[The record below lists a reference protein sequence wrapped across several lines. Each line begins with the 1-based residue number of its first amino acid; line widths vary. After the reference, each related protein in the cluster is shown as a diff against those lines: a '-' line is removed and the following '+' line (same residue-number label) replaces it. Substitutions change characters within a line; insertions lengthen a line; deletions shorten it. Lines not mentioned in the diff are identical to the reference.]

1 MADVQSTYVDRQP
14 IGFEG
19 QKVDGEEYNAITRV
33 CETVAGIGFGRV
45 VQRGAADQGC
55 ILGDATLTAANF
67 LGLSLRDV
75 SVRPSAGDKFPRYH
89 NVPVLTDGSIWVR
102 VGEAV
107 AAGEAPLYD
116 YAAQNFRK
124 TAAAGRIALPAGWVF
139 DTAAANGGLAKLV
152 KR

>member
-1 MADVQSTYVDRQP
+1 MPELQTAYADRQP

-33 CETVAGIGFGRV
+33 CETPAGINFGRV
-45 VQRGAADQGC
+45 VLRGAADQGC
-55 ILGDATLTAANF
+55 ILGDATMAADTF
-67 LGLSLRDV
+67 LGISVRDV
-75 SVRPSAGDKFPRYH
+75 SVRPSAGDKYPEGG
-89 NVPVLTDGSIWVR
+89 NVTVLTQGSIFVR

-107 AAGEAPLYD
+107 AAGDAPLYD
-116 YAAQNFRK
+116 HAAGNFRI